1 MKDYDKHIGEWL
13 SEKRIKAG
21 LTQAE
26 LGKKLGVTKSAICQY
41 EKGSRAMT
49 AVMFINVCHILDAN
63 PSELTG
69 VLRS

>member
-1 MKDYDKHIGEWL
+1 MKEYDKYIGEWIT
-13 SEKRIKAG
+13 EKRMKAG
-21 LTQAE
+21 LTQGE
-26 LGKKLGVTKSAICQY
+26 LGKKLGVSKSAICQY

-49 AVMFINVCHILDAN
+49 AVMFIKLCKVLGAN